1 MASRASA
8 PRLKLLLDE
17 MWPRWVAT
25 SLRELGHDA
34 ASVLDRPDLVGR
46 PDAVILDAG
55 RVEGRAV
62 VTENVVD
69 FRPLARFALDRGE
82 SHAGL
87 VFTSNR
93 RWPRHR
99 RATFGRLVDALD
111 ALVLE
116 LPHERALADREH
128 WL

>member
-1 MASRASA
+1 
-8 PRLKLLLDE
+8 
-17 MWPRWVAT
+17 MWPRWVSAA
-25 SLRELGHDA
+25 LRDRGHDA

-46 PDAVILDAG
+46 PDAVIREAG

-69 FRPLARFALDRGE
+69 FRPLARSVLDRGG
-82 SHAGL
+82 SYAGL

-111 ALVLE
+111 ALARE
-116 LPHERALADREH
+116 LPREGVLADREH

>member
-1 MASRASA
+1 
-8 PRLKLLLDE
+8 
-17 MWPRWVAT
+17 MWPRWVAAA
-25 SLRELGHDA
+25 LRERRHDA
-34 ASVLDRPDLVGR
+34 ASVVDRLDLVGR
-46 PDAVILDAG
+46 PDAVILEAG
-55 RVEGRAV
+55 RAEGRTV

-69 FRPLARFALDRGE
+69 FRPLARYLLDRDG

>member
-1 MASRASA
+1 
-8 PRLKLLLDE
+8 
-17 MWPRWVAT
+17 MWPRWVAAA
-25 SLRELGHDA
+25 LRERGHDA
-34 ASVLDRPDLVGR
+34 TSVLDRADLVGR
-46 PDAVILDAG
+46 PDALILQAG
-55 RVEGRAV
+55 RAEDRAV
-62 VTENVVD
+62 VTENVID
-69 FRPLARFALDRGE
+69 FRPLARSVLDRGG